1 MTMSDL
7 APEPVAIPGDL
18 HYLIEH
24 QVWTRLHEDGTA
36 TVGITQLGVRLSG
49 EVYMCRAKR
58 VGTALA
64 QGDTVAVVELSKAIV
79 AVKSPV
85 SGTVVEVNEALDER
99 PEWVHRDPYGA
110 GWIARLKLTDF
121 ATDQVALLQGEAAA
135 SAMAHHAWLHR
146 LELVPATAATSAMDT
161 VPQSGDGGKP

>member
-1 MTMSDL
+1 MSDL
-7 APEPVAIPGDL
+7 AIEPVSIPSDL

-24 QVWTRLHEDGTA
+24 QVWARLHEDGTA

-85 SGTVVEVNEALDER
+85 SGTIVEVNETLDDR
-99 PEWVHRDPYGA
+99 PELVHCDPYGA
-110 GWIARLKLTDF
+110 GWIARLTLNDF
-121 ATDQVALLQGEAAA
+121 ATDQAALLQGEAAA

-146 LELVPATAATSAMDT
+146 LELVPATATPARTPAQPGEGST
-161 VPQSGDGGKP
+161 P